1 MRLSHYSGG
10 TLSQEYTDLGI
21 PTPCPGPDLGLG
33 GGSSRSRSMK
43 CSLFLQSLAQRKIL
57 VAPAS
62 DAPLHGHDICVAH
75 ILWQEA
81 MLGS

>member
-1 MRLSHYSGG
+1 
-10 TLSQEYTDLGI
+10 
-21 PTPCPGPDLGLG
+21 
-33 GGSSRSRSMK
+33 
-43 CSLFLQSLAQRKIL
+43 LQSLAQRKIL